1 MTIRKNDGD
10 QYHKRECALSKY
22 IPVQS
27 LSPPPPKKKTV
38 FRPIVAEEATIK
50 CLQIC
55 HLSKYV
61 HLKHVSSKDGQ
72 NNYDRQTGTF
82 LFFLFFLRFRFLLI
96 LAIPLLSFPKEGMIS
111 MFCVSACRFWFFF
124 LLRRFFLGGK
134 STLLDPVLTIA
145 GDIKESSPFRLDDSA
160 VNFLT
165 TPSSVSFRFLL
176 VETALPSVET
186 SCSIVKSFLAKSA
199 TKNPLV

>member
-1 MTIRKNDGD
+1 MTVINTKKGNVRYPSTF
-10 QYHKRECALSKY
+10 QETAYSE
-22 IPVQS
+22 
-27 LSPPPPKKKTV
+27 KKKTV
-38 FRPIVAEEATIK
+38 LRPIMVEEATIK

-55 HLSKYV
+55 RLSKYV
-61 HLKHVSSKDGQ
+61 HLKHVSSKDRQ

-82 LFFLFFLRFRFLLI
+82 LFFLFFLRFLFLSM
-96 LAIPLLSFPKEGMIS
+96 LAIPPSSFPKEGMIC
-111 MFCVSACRFWFFF
+111 MFCVSACCFWFFF
-124 LLRRFFLGGK
+124 LLRRFFLSGK

-145 GDIKESSPFRLDDSA
+145 GDNKESSPFRLDDGT

-186 SCSIVKSFLAKSA
+186 FCSIFKSFLAKSA

>member
-1 MTIRKNDGD
+1 MRVIQVNSSTQLIPKEKK
-10 QYHKRECALSKY
+10 KR
-22 IPVQS
+22 
-27 LSPPPPKKKTV
+27 KTV
-38 FRPIVAEEATIK
+38 FRPIMAEEATIKCLQICHLSKYVAK

-61 HLKHVSSKDGQ
+61 HLKHVSSKDRQ

-145 GDIKESSPFRLDDSA
+145 DDIKESCPFRLDDGA

-165 TPSSVSFRFLL
+165 TPSSVSFHFLL
-176 VETALPSVET
+176 IERALPSVET
-186 SCSIVKSFLAKSA
+186 FCSIFKSFLAKSA

>member
-1 MTIRKNDGD
+1 MMVINTRKGNVRYPSKF
-10 QYHKRECALSKY
+10 QYTAYSKKNK
-22 IPVQS
+22 P
-27 LSPPPPKKKTV
+27 V
-38 FRPIVAEEATIK
+38 FRPIMAEEATIK
-50 CLQIC
+50 SVQIC

-61 HLKHVSSKDGQ
+61 HLKHVSSKDRQ
-72 NNYDRQTGTF
+72 NNYDRQTGIF
-82 LFFLFFLRFRFLLI
+82 LFFLFFLRFLFLSM
-96 LAIPLLSFPKEGMIS
+96 LAIPPSSFPKEGMIC
-111 MFCVSACRFWFFF
+111 MICVSACGFWFFF

-145 GDIKESSPFRLDDSA
+145 GDIKESSPFRLDDGA
-160 VNFLT
+160 VNFST

-186 SCSIVKSFLAKSA
+186 VCSVFKSFLAKSA